1 MPYLE
6 SALVT
11 TAAAGA
17 MAECEPGFIF
27 IFGGASHS
35 ERLARRQTNDLPPR
49 LESWSSHGR

>member
-17 MAECEPGFIF
+17 MVEGEPGFIF
-27 IFGGASHS
+27 ILVELVTQSG
-35 ERLARRQTNDLPPR
+35 
-49 LESWSSHGR
+49 

>member
-17 MAECEPGFIF
+17 MAEGERGFIF
-27 IFGGASHS
+27 IFVEPVTQSG
-35 ERLARRQTNDLPPR
+35 
-49 LESWSSHGR
+49 